1 LSDFDGEE
9 MLYDYIRI
17 EDAEEMAK
25 QQLEE

>member
-9 MLYDYIRI
+9 ILYDYIRI